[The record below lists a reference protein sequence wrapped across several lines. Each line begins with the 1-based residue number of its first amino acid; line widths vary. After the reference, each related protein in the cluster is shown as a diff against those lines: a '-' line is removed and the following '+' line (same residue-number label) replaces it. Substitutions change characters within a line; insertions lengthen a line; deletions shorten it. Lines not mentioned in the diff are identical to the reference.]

1 MSSST
6 YLLVLSA
13 HLIGLMFWISGLVA
27 VYWLLRLHA
36 HAPKDAHEK
45 LTLMERS
52 LAMLMDVAS
61 ALAIGCGIAM
71 AIVGPVVN
79 DVPSPVSW
87 FKIGKWLHYK
97 LVLVLVL
104 LAVHGMVRARIK
116 KFSRGNITPVPQWM
130 WSLLLIAVTG
140 IILIATTKLQSFQ

>member
-1 MSSST
+1 MSAST

-13 HLIGLMFWISGLVA
+13 HFIGLFFWIAGLVS

-52 LAMLMDVAS
+52 LAMLMDIA
-61 ALAIGCGIAM
+61 ALLAIGCGVAL
-71 AIVGPVVN
+71 AVSGPAG
-79 DVPSPVSW
+79 SAVSW

-116 KFSRGNITPVPQWM
+116 KFGRGEISTIPQWI
-130 WSLLLIAVTG
+130 WSLLLIAVAA

>member
-1 MSSST
+1 MSAST

-13 HLIGLMFWISGLVA
+13 HLIGLVFWIAGLVS

-36 HAPKDAHEK
+36 HVPPDAREK
-45 LTLMERS
+45 LALMERS
-52 LAMLMDVAS
+52 LALLMEIAS
-61 ALAIGCGIAM
+61 ALAIGCGVAL
-71 AIVGPVVN
+71 AISGPVGQ
-79 DVPSPVSW
+79 DLSW
-87 FKIGKWLHYK
+87 FKLGKWLHYK

-104 LAVHGMVRARIK
+104 LAVHGMIRARVK
-116 KFSRGNITPVPQWM
+116 KFSRGQINPVPQWM

>member
-1 MSSST
+1 MSAST

-13 HLIGLMFWISGLVA
+13 HFIGLFFWIASLVS
-27 VYWLLRLHA
+27 VYWLLRLHS
-36 HAPKDAHEK
+36 HAPKDAYEK

-52 LAMLMDVAS
+52 LAMLMDIA
-61 ALAIGCGIAM
+61 ALLAIGCGIAL
-71 AIVGPVVN
+71 AVSGPAGH
-79 DVPSPVSW
+79 SPVSW

-104 LAVHGMVRARIK
+104 LAIHGMVRARIK
-116 KFSRGNITPVPQWM
+116 KFGRGQIVQIPQWM
-130 WSLLLIAVTG
+130 WSLLLVVVTA

>member
-1 MSSST
+1 MSLST
-6 YLLVLSA
+6 YGLVLSA
-13 HLIGLMFWISGLVA
+13 HFIGLIFWIAGLVS

-52 LAMLMDVAS
+52 LALLMDVAA
-61 ALAIGCGIAM
+61 ALAIGCGLAL
-71 AIVGPVVN
+71 AISGPAG
-79 DVPSPVSW
+79 SAISW

-97 LVLVLVL
+97 LVVVLVL
-104 LAVHGMVRARIK
+104 LAVHGMIRARVK
-116 KFSRGNITPVPQWM
+116 KFSRGQIAPVPQWQ
-130 WSLLLIAVTG
+130 WSLLLIAVTA